1 MNHIEAMKQAHDMS
15 LDGEHFAARQLLL
28 ETIADLEKQE
38 PVAWTDEL
46 EIISKGIKDAIEE
59 NGGFWRSCTG
69 CYETNEGYPP
79 NGAYFSKVF
88 KCYLGNG
95 CDECGGI
102 GAIWDDTDYEEM
114 AEYMMQEDTHPQQKA
129 EQEPVAWKLVPI
141 KPTREMLEAMDECSI
156 EGYDEHL
163 YAGHAASVYMA
174 AIDVAPTP
182 PQPKELE
189 QDEPVAGK
197 WIVLSESVG
206 KLKELGWNDEAIHK
220 ANTPQRKPLSDEEY
234 SALAETYTGA
244 DGLDCV
250 DFGRAVAR
258 HYGIKE

>member
-59 NGGFWRSCTG
+59 GGGFWRSCTG

-114 AEYMMQEDTHPQQKA
+114 AEYMMQEDTHPQPKEL
-129 EQEPVAWKLVPI
+129 EQEPVALPDDFELLPVD
-141 KPTREMLEAMDECSI
+141 PTPEMKSAAVEVELFDSDTGKDYVLSWEEAEQIYSAM
-156 EGYDEHL
+156 L
-163 YAGHAASVYMA
+163 NA
-174 AIDVAPTP
+174 APTP
-182 PQPKELE
+182 PQRKEPE
-189 QDEPVAGK
+189 QEISVA
-197 WIVLSESVG
+197 VLQAITNAGLTLLKTQHGYELR
-206 KLKELGWNDEAIHK
+206 KLGPAIAH
-220 ANTPQRKPLSDEEY
+220 N
-234 SALAETYTGA
+234 
-244 DGLDCV
+244 
-250 DFGRAVAR
+250 
-258 HYGIKE
+258 IKE

>member
-59 NGGFWRSCTG
+59 GGGFWRSCTG

-114 AEYMMQEDTHPQQKA
+114 AEYMMQEDTHPQPKA
-129 EQEPVAWKLVPI
+129 EQSPL
-141 KPTREMLEAMDECSI
+141 TDEQI
-156 EGYDEHL
+156 DDATQKW
-163 YAGHAASVYMA
+163 AGHSMVSLDRLIMCREYAR
-174 AIDVAPTP
+174 AI
-182 PQPKELE
+182 E
-189 QDEPVAGK
+189 
-197 WIVLSESVG
+197 
-206 KLKELGWNDEAIHK
+206 K
-220 ANTPQRKPLSDEEY
+220 A
-234 SALAETYTGA
+234 
-244 DGLDCV
+244 
-250 DFGRAVAR
+250 
-258 HYGIKE
+258 HGIGDKA